1 MKTLHYLIRIGKHQS
16 FAVVLGKSGER
27 TLERQSKMRRFE
39 GKTVI
44 VTGGGTGIGEAICH
58 RFADEGANVV
68 IAELEVENGEGT
80 AANINGGGGV
90 AMFCQTD
97 TSNSDSVRSM
107 IACAVG
113 RFGTVDILVNNAA
126 AFVFGKVEEVTD
138 ADWARVFG
146 VNVIGYANCVREVL
160 PTFRKAGGGA
170 VVNIASVSSFIAQ
183 PEFVPYNSS
192 KGAVA
197 QLTRCL
203 AMDLALDNI
212 RVNAV
217 CPGSIKTRAT
227 DMHIDSLGL
236 DREESYV
243 EFGQSALMK
252 RMGEPREIAA
262 VVAFLASDDASYM
275 TGEHVIVDGGM
286 SIG

>member
-1 MKTLHYLIRIGKHQS
+1 MS
-16 FAVVLGKSGER
+16 
-27 TLERQSKMRRFE
+27 RFE

-58 RFADEGANVV
+58 RFAEDGANVV
-68 IAELEVENGEGT
+68 IAELEADNGKGT
-80 AANINGGGGV
+80 AADINGNHGGNGGT

-107 IACAVG
+107 IACAVDK
-113 RFGTVDILVNNAA
+113 FGTVDILVNNAA
-126 AFVFGKVEEVTD
+126 TFVFGKVEEVTD

-170 VVNIASVSSFIAQ
+170 VVNIASVSAFIAQ
-183 PEFVPYNSS
+183 PEFIPYNAS
-192 KGAVA
+192 KGAVS

-203 AMDLALDNI
+203 AMDLAPDNI

-236 DREESYV
+236 DREQSYID
-243 EFGQSALMK
+243 FGQSALMN
-252 RMGEPREIAA
+252 RMGEPREIAS

-275 TGEHVIVDGGM
+275 TGAHVIVDGGL

>member
-1 MKTLHYLIRIGKHQS
+1 
-16 FAVVLGKSGER
+16 
-27 TLERQSKMRRFE
+27 MRRFE

-58 RFADEGANVV
+58 RFADEGANIV

-80 AANINGGGGV
+80 AADINGNGGT
-90 AMFCQTD
+90 ALFCQTD
-97 TSNSDSVRSM
+97 TSNSDSVKSM

-113 RFGTVDILVNNAA
+113 QFGTIDILVNNAA
-126 AFVFGKVEEVTD
+126 AFVFGKVEDLTD

-160 PTFRKAGGGA
+160 PTFRAAGGGA

-183 PEFVPYNSS
+183 PEFIPYNSS

-203 AMDLALDNI
+203 AMDLAPDNI

-227 DMHIDSLGL
+227 DKHIDSLGL

-243 EFGQSALMK
+243 EFGQGALMR
-252 RMGEPREIAA
+252 RMGEPREIAG

-275 TGEHVIVDGGM
+275 TGEHVVVDGGM

>member
-1 MKTLHYLIRIGKHQS
+1 
-16 FAVVLGKSGER
+16 
-27 TLERQSKMRRFE
+27 MRRFE

-68 IAELEVENGEGT
+68 IAELESDNGEGT
-80 AANINGGGGV
+80 ACRHQWQWRHCDV
-90 AMFCQTD
+90 L
-97 TSNSDSVRSM
+97 SDGH
-107 IACAVG
+107 IG
-113 RFGTVDILVNNAA
+113 LGFGSFDDRVLRWMKYGTIDILVNNAA
-126 AFVFGKVEEVTD
+126 AFVFGKVEDLTD

-160 PTFRKAGGGA
+160 PTFRSAGGGA

-203 AMDLALDNI
+203 AMDLAPDNI

-236 DREESYV
+236 DSEQSYID
-243 EFGQSALMK
+243 FGQDALMK
-252 RMGEPREIAA
+252 RMGEPREIAS

-275 TGEHVIVDGGM
+275 TGTHVIVDGGM
-286 SIG
+286 SIT

>member
-1 MKTLHYLIRIGKHQS
+1 MN
-16 FAVVLGKSGER
+16 
-27 TLERQSKMRRFE
+27 RFE
-39 GKTVI
+39 GKTVV
-44 VTGGGTGIGEAICH
+44 VTGGGTGIGEAICN
-58 RFADEGANVV
+58 RFASEGANLVV
-68 IAELEVENGEGT
+68 AELESDNGEATVADINANGGT
-80 AANINGGGGV
+80 AI
-90 AMFCQTD
+90 FCQTD

-107 IACAVG
+107 VSCAVD
-113 RFGTVDILVNNAA
+113 RFGTIDILVNNAA

-160 PTFRKAGGGA
+160 PTFKRAGGGA

-183 PEFVPYNSS
+183 PEFIPYNAS

-203 AMDLALDNI
+203 AMDLAPDNI

-217 CPGSIKTRAT
+217 CPGAIKTRAT

-236 DREESYV
+236 DREQSYID
-243 EFGQSALMK
+243 FGQDALMK

-262 VVAFLASDDASYM
+262 AVAFLASEDASYM
-275 TGEHVIVDGGM
+275 TGAHVIVDGGM
-286 SIG
+286 SVG